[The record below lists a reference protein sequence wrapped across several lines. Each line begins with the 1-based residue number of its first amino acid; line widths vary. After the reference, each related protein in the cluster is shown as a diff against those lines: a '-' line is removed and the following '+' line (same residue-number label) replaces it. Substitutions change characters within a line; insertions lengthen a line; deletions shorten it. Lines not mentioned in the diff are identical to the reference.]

1 VWDILNNREGGQMR
15 IESSVTSV
23 SWIPS
28 EAISGL
34 IRVPVDLGVGRY
46 DDPLPD
52 HIEDLERL
60 RAEDRFRFAN
70 QLRAWI
76 EVVDGRVIDAG
87 YSGGGLIG
95 STTVSLGV
103 GSVTIPAVPL
113 PDLQRQPE
121 LTATSAT
128 FVQTT
133 GGRTGAPLPRRLN
146 RPPFVKITAPTVWTT
161 LALTIRADGSNDF
174 VVIGASK
181 MPRHWIYDG
190 GGDLVA
196 KSGMIDFK
204 GWTQES
210 FGDNT
215 PWGDTDSPAVVTAV
229 ETELER
235 QLSLQIMREGKK
247 PQIRKLAESETL
259 LEQGDPGAELF
270 LLLDGVLTLEVD
282 GEGIAELGPGSVVGE
297 RALLEGG
304 LRTSTLRALTPAK
317 VAVARGSEI
326 RPEALRQLAANHRRE
341 EAPEPA

>member
-1 VWDILNNREGGQMR
+1 MR

-34 IRVPVDLGVGRY
+34 VRVPVDLGIGRY

-52 HIEDLERL
+52 HIDDLEAL

-76 EVVDGRVIDAG
+76 EVVDGRVVDAG

-103 GSVTIPAVPL
+103 GSVTIPAVPF
-113 PDLQRQPE
+113 PDIQHAPDV
-121 LTATSAT
+121 TATSAR

-146 RPPFVKITAPTVWTT
+146 RPPFLKITAPTVWTT
-161 LALTIRADGSNDF
+161 LALTIRADGSHDF
-174 VVIGASK
+174 EVAGASK
-181 MPRHWIYDG
+181 MPRHWIYDDRA
-190 GGDLVA
+190 DLVA

-215 PWGDTDSPAVVTAV
+215 PWGDSDSPAVVTAV

-247 PQIRKLAESETL
+247 PKIRKLAETESL
-259 LEQGDPGAELF
+259 VEQGDPGDELF
-270 LLLDGVLTLEVD
+270 LLLDGVLTIEVD
-282 GEGIAELGPGSVVGE
+282 GAPIAELGPGSVLGSVPCS
-297 RALLEGG
+297 RAAG
-304 LRTSTLRALTPAK
+304 
-317 VAVARGSEI
+317 AR
-326 RPEALRQLAANHRRE
+326 RRCGR
-341 EAPEPA
+341 